1 MRSMKAPM
9 SISDINVRHVAM
21 AVSLLCVRII
31 YYYYLQHKYIR
42 TLEDWI
48 NFCWINFRKWINL
61 YYPDQDTID
70 WVEILS
76 EDEATVLPTP
86 PLHDQLYCDTDGEG
100 IAKEVFSDNYIG
112 VQPIC
117 RDATDISRW
126 RPTLKYSKAYIFALL
141 HPSAL

>member
-1 MRSMKAPM
+1 M
-9 SISDINVRHVAM
+9 
-21 AVSLLCVRII
+21 
-31 YYYYLQHKYIR
+31 
-42 TLEDWI
+42 
-48 NFCWINFRKWINL
+48 

-112 VQPIC
+112 V
-117 RDATDISRW
+117 
-126 RPTLKYSKAYIFALL
+126 
-141 HPSAL
+141 